1 MTTNSIRNIIKS
13 CLYDVVFIHNGKPS
27 GITSTV
33 SNGKPTFQSWFGD
46 DTKEYSKVEDVLK
59 DKFYDGKS
67 LLDLLDNT
75 EFTIL

>member
-1 MTTNSIRNIIKS
+1 MNAKTLTNIIKE
-13 CLYDVVFIHNGKPS
+13 CVNDIEFTYKGKPA

-33 SNGKPTFQSWFGD
+33 NNYKPTFQAWFGD
-46 DTKEYSKVEDVLK
+46 NIKEYSKVEDVMN